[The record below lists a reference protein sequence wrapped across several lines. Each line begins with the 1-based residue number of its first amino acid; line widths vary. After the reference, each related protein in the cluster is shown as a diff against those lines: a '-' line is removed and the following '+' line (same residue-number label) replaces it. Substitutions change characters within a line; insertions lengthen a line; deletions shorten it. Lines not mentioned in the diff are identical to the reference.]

1 MKPPSNSLPLQVHID
16 DEELLAAA
24 AAAAAAVVGGH
35 HGHGHAAG
43 GVGLNETPLSRA
55 MANGD
60 FDLAER
66 LIEQSRAAEDLVSFI
81 FFISKVQE
89 QISKLFSPFS
99 SFLVCVEKSR
109 MSFTHHSVLN

>member
-1 MKPPSNSLPLQVHID
+1 MKPPSNFLPSQVHID

-35 HGHGHAAG
+35 HGHGHGHAAG

-81 FFISKVQE
+81 F
-89 QISKLFSPFS
+89 
-99 SFLVCVEKSR
+99 
-109 MSFTHHSVLN
+109 

>member
-66 LIEQSRAAEDLVSFI
+66 LIEQSRAAEDLVSVF
-81 FFISKVQE
+81 FFIPKVRK
-89 QISKLFSPFS
+89 QISKLFSRSFS
-99 SFLVCVEKSR
+99 FW
-109 MSFTHHSVLN
+109 SV